1 MKTILLAA
9 AFCFSTICIHAQGF
23 HFGAN
28 LSGIS
33 SQIEGDKL
41 RGFHHFGYSFG
52 LIGGY
57 TFNEKHFLIISPQ
70 FTMIG
75 SNKKDERFPQL
86 ATQPPSNDSI
96 THIFVEMDL
105 STINTLLGYSYRFG
119 DTWTGEKKYRI
130 NAGLRI
136 HRIINTDVNIIKMG
150 GIGEVL
156 VEKDKDLNSYF
167 LTVDVG
173 AGINL
178 TRNFGL
184 ELSYSHSPQNIL
196 KNQKINVTKL
206 APFYLSFGLS
216 YYFF

>member
-1 MKTILLAA
+1 M
-9 AFCFSTICIHAQGF
+9 IC
-23 HFGAN
+23 
-28 LSGIS
+28 
-33 SQIEGDKL
+33 
-41 RGFHHFGYSFG
+41 
-52 LIGGY
+52 
-57 TFNEKHFLIISPQ
+57 
-70 FTMIG
+70 